1 MSIQPVNYELNRD
14 NYDLTKLFE
23 TEMEAK
29 ERRANERL
37 QFIMYNFQDK
47 NNRYKDY
54 SRYRTLFQ
62 YKPDPRPSF

>member
-1 MSIQPVNYELNRD
+1 MSAQPGNYEPNRD

-29 ERRANERL
+29 ERRASERL

-47 NNRYKDY
+47 NNRY
-54 SRYRTLFQ
+54 YRGS
-62 YKPDPRPSF
+62 PDNTDFGELKKIQC

>member
-1 MSIQPVNYELNRD
+1 MSVQPVNYEHNRD

-37 QFIMYNFQDK
+37 QFITYNFQDK
-47 NNRYKDY
+47 NNRC
-54 SRYRTLFQ
+54 YRGS
-62 YKPDPRPSF
+62 PDNTDFEELKIQC